1 MGKVWKVLRF
11 VTAILFW
18 LAVLIYI
25 APRSIQLPKRE
36 VSRPAEP
43 RTASVKHNRSKRAE
57 PPCGNASLCLLYAGR
72 EALSSP
78 EFL

>member
-36 VSRPAEP
+36 VGRPAEP
-43 RTASVKHNRSKRAE
+43 RTASVKHNRSKK
-57 PPCGNASLCLLYAGR
+57 G
-72 EALSSP
+72 
-78 EFL
+78 